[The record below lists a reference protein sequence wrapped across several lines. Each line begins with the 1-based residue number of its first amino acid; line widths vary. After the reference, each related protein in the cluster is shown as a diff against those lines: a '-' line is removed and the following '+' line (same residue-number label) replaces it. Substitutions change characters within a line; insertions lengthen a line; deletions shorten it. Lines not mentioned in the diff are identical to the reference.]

1 MRTCEKYGLRP
12 EDKTRKFKALQKRA
26 SPSPERNV
34 FCCHLKF
41 ILETWYRSLMHLK
54 PFSLLYCWV
63 HKAASTSWNKIF
75 LKLAGKKVPD
85 KSIHEVRLRGWIA
98 NTTTKI
104 SCRQLPC
111 SVHQLMTSKNLL
123 LNLFSS
129 WWSGIRSSGLYQRTG
144 GRVNKHYINIFWCQ
158 GQIWIGE

>member
-1 MRTCEKYGLRP
+1 MERVKRTCEKYGLRP

-34 FCCHLKF
+34 FDYHLKF
-41 ILETWYRSLMHLK
+41 IFQTYYRSLMHLK

-85 KSIHEVRLRGWIA
+85 KSIHEVKLRG
-98 NTTTKI
+98 
-104 SCRQLPC
+104 
-111 SVHQLMTSKNLL
+111 
-123 LNLFSS
+123 
-129 WWSGIRSSGLYQRTG
+129 
-144 GRVNKHYINIFWCQ
+144 
-158 GQIWIGE
+158 